1 MATPEPARDDRF
13 HLSFNP
19 FVLTTG
25 SFSPG
30 LADAFCAAQEDE
42 LRRRLGLAELTYYRG
57 DPGTAA
63 AMFESIR
70 HDAEGP
76 ASIAAFLGGT
86 LSALAD
92 GNVHDVID
100 TYRLASELSSAF
112 SSEHPL
118 HHMSNFFLLYFNI
131 IVKNVPDIHFPPYGI
146 HAFSVPET
154 LLPMAFYIYSDY
166 LIETGDT
173 GRAVGMAEGAL
184 IFIKKPCPVS
194 EIYLS
199 LTICSAYMTRNIWDK
214 AEYYFRYAWSL
225 AKPDNLLMPFA
236 ELRGRLF
243 GMLERC
249 LRHEEPAAYKRI
261 IELAN
266 RYHKSWVFIHNALT
280 GERLA
285 DNLTAIEYNIASL
298 AANGMTN
305 QEIADFCGITIN
317 SVRAHLRNI
326 FNKLSVNCRK
336 DLKTYV
342 I

>member
-1 MATPEPARDDRF
+1 MASPEPAHGDRF
-13 HLSFNP
+13 HLSFDP

-25 SFSPG
+25 SFEPG
-30 LADAFCAAQEDE
+30 LADAFCSAQEDDN
-42 LRRRLGLAELTYYRG
+42 RRRLGLAELTYYRG
-57 DPGTAA
+57 DPGGAA
-63 AMFESIR
+63 ALFEEVRS
-70 HDAEGP
+70 HTEGP

-92 GNVHDVID
+92 GNVYDVID
-100 TYRLASELSSAF
+100 TYRLATELSAAF
-112 SSEHPL
+112 SPGHTMRR
-118 HHMSNFFLLYFNI
+118 MSDFFLLYFNI
-131 IVKNVPDIHFPPYGI
+131 LVKNVPDIHFPPYGI
-146 HAFSVPET
+146 HAFDVPGT

-166 LIETGDT
+166 LIETGDI

-199 LTICSAYMTRNIWDK
+199 LTICSAYMNRNVWDK

-225 AKPDNLLMPFA
+225 AKPDDLLMPFA

-249 LRHEEPAAYKRI
+249 LRHEEPAAYKHI
-261 IELAN
+261 TELAN

-298 AANGMTN
+298 AANNMTN
-305 QEIADFCGITIN
+305 QEIADFCGISVN

-326 FNKLSVNCRK
+326 FNKLNVNCRK
-336 DLKTYV
+336 DLKTFV